1 MSNTEFK
8 KAFDSVEP
16 DTCMEIRLLEKI
28 KTSKKKKFPLKPVLC
43 GALALAVFVG
53 CIGGIHY
60 KTTYTDRPFS
70 VIVVSASDE
79 ITNSAVIGD
88 KDISLPNLTVESNVE
103 SSGDTGVYT
112 DNNAGFAVSGDDID
126 YIQYKSE
133 NGYFFYADELKM
145 IRDKLNGDY
154 YAAVIPVSDT
164 DAKNINFLLKNSN
177 ADTVFDDYVSS
188 HNVSEYFSG
197 ISTDMNNYQVEF
209 LKCSDE
215 IGCDDKEGYAF
226 FLTDLS
232 RVMDYYSGTGIVANG
247 AETLTVDRYDIPQD
261 MLEKYYT
268 EDEILM
274 MTSVGYQPQAAVD
287 ALLDDPDMDKSK
299 LPSDEITI
307 TVTFKDGKK
316 AKKVI
321 TVSYDSD
328 GTAHF
333 AYK

>member
-16 DTCMEIRLLEKI
+16 DACMETRLLEKI
-28 KTSKKKKFPLKPVLC
+28 KTSKKKHFPLKPVLC
-43 GALALAVFVG
+43 GALALAVVVG
-53 CIGGIHY
+53 CAGGMHY
-60 KTTYTDRPFS
+60 KTAYTDRPFS

-88 KDISLPNLTVESNVE
+88 KEISLPELTVEASEDN
-103 SSGDTGVYT
+103 SVYT
-112 DNNAGFAVSGDDID
+112 DNNAGFAVSGNDID

-145 IRDKLNGDY
+145 IRDKLNGNY
-154 YAAVIPVSDT
+154 YAAVIPVSDS
-164 DAKNINFLLKNSN
+164 DAQNINLLLKSKSVES
-177 ADTVFDDYVSS
+177 VFDDYVSS

-197 ISTDMNNYQVEF
+197 TSTDMYNYQVEF
-209 LKCSDE
+209 FKCSDE
-215 IGCDDKEGYAF
+215 IGYDDKDGYAF

-232 RVMDYYSGTGIVANG
+232 RVMDYYSGTGVVANG

-261 MLEKYYT
+261 ELEKYYT
-268 EDEILM
+268 DDEILM
-274 MTSVGYQPQAAVD
+274 MTSVGYQPQAAVE
-287 ALLDDPDMDKSK
+287 ALLDDPNMDKSK

-321 TVSYDSD
+321 TVSFDSG

>member
-8 KAFDSVEP
+8 KAFDSVAP
-16 DTCMEIRLLEKI
+16 DPYMESRVLENI
-28 KTSKKKKFPLKPVLC
+28 KTSKKKHFPLKPVLS
-43 GALALAVFVG
+43 GALAFAVIAA
-53 CIGGIHY
+53 CAGGVHY

-88 KDISLPNLTVESNVE
+88 KEISLPELTVEADE
-103 SSGDTGVYT
+103 YSSGDTGVYT
-112 DNNAGFAVSGDDID
+112 NNNAGFAVSGDDID

-154 YAAVIPVSDT
+154 YAAVIPVSDADT
-164 DAKNINFLLKNSN
+164 QNINSLLKSKNVE
-177 ADTVFDDYVSS
+177 TVFDDYVSS

-197 ISTDMNNYQVEF
+197 ISTDMYNYQVEF

-215 IGCDDKEGYAF
+215 IGCDDEDGYAF

-232 RVMDYYSGTGIVANG
+232 KTMDYYSGTGIVANG
-247 AETLTVDRYDIPQD
+247 TETLTVDRYDISKEV
-261 MLEKYYT
+261 LEKYYN

-274 MTSVGYQPQAAVD
+274 MTNVGYQPQAAVE
-287 ALLDDPDMDKSK
+287 ALLNDPDMDKST
-299 LPSDEITI
+299 LPGDVITI

-316 AKKVI
+316 ARKVI
-321 TVSYDSD
+321 TVSFDSK
-328 GTAHF
+328 GAAHF

>member
-8 KAFDSVEP
+8 KAFDSVAP
-16 DTCMEIRLLEKI
+16 DPYMESRVLENI
-28 KTSKKKKFPLKPVLC
+28 KTSNKKHFPLKSVLS
-43 GALALAVFVG
+43 GVLAFAVIAA
-53 CIGGIHY
+53 CAGGVHY

-88 KDISLPNLTVESNVE
+88 KEISLPELTVEADAD

-112 DNNAGFAVSGDDID
+112 NNNAGFAVSGDDID

-154 YAAVIPVSDT
+154 YAAVIPVSYA
-164 DAKNINFLLKNSN
+164 DAQNINSLLKSKSVE
-177 ADTVFDDYVSS
+177 TVFDDYVSS

-197 ISTDMNNYQVEF
+197 ISTDMYNYQVEF

-215 IGCDDKEGYAF
+215 IGYDDEDGYAF

-232 RVMDYYSGTGIVANG
+232 KTMDYYSGTGIVANG
-247 AETLTVDRYDIPQD
+247 AETLTVDRYDISKEV
-261 MLEKYYT
+261 LEKYYN

-274 MTSVGYQPQAAVD
+274 MTNVGYQPQAAVE
-287 ALLDDPDMDKSK
+287 ALLNDPNMDKST
-299 LPSDEITI
+299 LPGDEITI

-316 AKKVI
+316 ARKVI
-321 TVSYDSD
+321 TVSFDSK

>member
-16 DTCMEIRLLEKI
+16 DACMETRLLEKI
-28 KTSKKKKFPLKPVLC
+28 KTSKKKHFPLKSVLC
-43 GALALAVFVG
+43 GALALAVAVG
-53 CIGGIHY
+53 CAGGIHY
-60 KTTYTDRPFS
+60 KTAYTDRPFS

-88 KDISLPNLTVESNVE
+88 KDISLPELTVEASAD
-103 SSGDTGVYT
+103 SSVYT

-154 YAAVIPVSDT
+154 YAAVIPVSDS
-164 DAKNINFLLKNSN
+164 DAERINFLLKSKSVES
-177 ADTVFDDYVSS
+177 VFDDYVSS

-215 IGCDDKEGYAF
+215 IGYDDKDGYAF

-232 RVMDYYSGTGIVANG
+232 RVMDYYSGTGIAANG
-247 AETLTVDRYDIPQD
+247 AETLTVDRYEIPQVE
-261 MLEKYYT
+261 LEKYYT
-268 EDEILM
+268 DDEILK
-274 MTSVGYQPQAAVD
+274 MTSVGYQPQAAVE
-287 ALLDDPDMDKSK
+287 ALLDDPDMDKST

-321 TVSYDSD
+321 TVSFDSN
-328 GTAHF
+328 GSAHF

>member
-8 KAFDSVEP
+8 KAFNSVEP
-16 DTCMEIRLLEKI
+16 DTYLESRILENI
-28 KTSKKKKFPLKPVLC
+28 KDKKKKHFPLK
-43 GALALAVFVG
+43 AVISGVIAVAVAVG
-53 CIGGIHY
+53 CIGGINY
-60 KTTYTDRPFS
+60 KITYTERPFS

-79 ITNSAVIGD
+79 ITGSTVMGD
-88 KDISLPNLTVESNVE
+88 KEISLPELTVEANKD
-103 SSGDTGVYT
+103 SSGNVSVYT

-133 NGYFFYADELKM
+133 NGYFFYADELKAV
-145 IRDKLNGDY
+145 RDKLNGNY
-154 YAAVIPVSDT
+154 YAAVIPVSDA
-164 DAKNINFLLKNSN
+164 DAQNINLLLKSKN
-177 ADTVFDDYVSS
+177 AETVFDDYAAS
-188 HNVSEYFSG
+188 HNISEYFIG
-197 ISTDMNNYQVEF
+197 ISTDMNDYQVEF

-215 IGCDDKEGYAF
+215 IGCDYKDGYAF

-232 RVMDYYSGTGIVANG
+232 RVMEYYSGTGIVANG

-261 MLEKYYT
+261 VLEKYYT
-268 EDEILM
+268 EDETLM

-321 TVSYDSD
+321 TVSFDSN